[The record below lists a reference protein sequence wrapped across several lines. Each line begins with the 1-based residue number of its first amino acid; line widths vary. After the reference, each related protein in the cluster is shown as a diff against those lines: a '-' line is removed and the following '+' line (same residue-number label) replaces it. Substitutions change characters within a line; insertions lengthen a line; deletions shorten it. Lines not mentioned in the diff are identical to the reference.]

1 MIESTFGQMAPRE
14 ICQMEAST
22 LSIRLPTHLRAWL
35 LVRAEANRS
44 SLNSEIVE
52 ILEKSK
58 KDAPNYI
65 VLRRCTTRMGV
76 FFAAAWNE
84 SIDDF
89 YSGEYG
95 QDEEKAFAAV
105 KAEIAKRGFKLRDI
119 LISHCEETLTLER
132 STDDADTNVR

>member
-1 MIESTFGQMAPRE
+1 
-14 ICQMEAST
+14 MEAST
-22 LSIRLPTHLRAWL
+22 LSIRLPTRLRAWL

-52 ILEKSK
+52 ILEKLK

-76 FFAAAWNE
+76 FYAAAWNE
-84 SIDDF
+84 STDDF

-95 QDEEKAFAAV
+95 QDEESAFTAV
-105 KAEIAKRGFKLRDI
+105 NAEITKRGFKLRDI
-119 LISHCEETLTLER
+119 LISHRDETLTLER
-132 STDDADTNVR
+132 LTDGADNAR